1 MLSVLPI
8 PMEIMNAMRSIR
20 VAAATL
26 AAGAL
31 AAGLAG
37 CAASSIAT
45 PAGALDAVARAMG
58 GKDRVLGVR
67 TLVVEGR
74 GEQLNFGQNFTP
86 MADTKFE
93 VTSYRWTTEF
103 AAGRHLIDV
112 TRVPRFVTA
121 VTTPQRIRLGLDG
134 SVGYGIL
141 PNGNM
146 TRANAQAS
154 ADRAHNPIF
163 HPIGLLQLAFAPG
176 SRVGDGGMSGGSR
189 LLLVDAGGGR
199 SYTMVVDPAT
209 NLPTRI
215 ETRVDQAMLGDVTLV
230 MDLMDYQEHAGL
242 RVPMRMV
249 QRYEN
254 LFTLS
259 DIRFTSVRVN
269 EDLGSIA
276 ATDSIRSVVLPVPLP
291 APVVAVDTI
300 APGVWSVAGQT
311 HHTIAIDQANGLVL
325 IEAPQSDART
335 RAAISKIRQM
345 LPGRPIQAVVNTH
358 HHFDHSGGIRMAM
371 AEDLTLI
378 THETNRDFYERIVY
392 PRPHTIVRDELSRTP
407 RRLKLVTVADK
418 HVLPDAQ
425 RPVELYHVANP
436 HAGSMLVAYLPAERL
451 LVQADLYNPP
461 APNAPPP
468 PGFPF
473 VKSLVDDVQRRGL
486 QVDRVVGIHGRPVPF
501 SELQAAAT
509 RTP

>member
-1 MLSVLPI
+1 MH
-8 PMEIMNAMRSIR
+8 SIR
-20 VAAATL
+20 VAAATFT
-26 AAGAL
+26 AGVL
-31 AAGLAG
+31 VAGLAG
-37 CAASSIAT
+37 CAASSIGT

-93 VTSYRWTTEF
+93 VTSYRWATDF
-103 AAGRHLIDV
+103 PAGRHLIDV

-134 SVGYGIL
+134 SVAFGIL

-146 TRANAQAS
+146 TRANAQAA

-163 HPIGLLQLAFAPG
+163 HPIGFVQAAYAAGTRVSDAPASAG
-176 SRVGDGGMSGGSR
+176 SRAIRID
-189 LLLVDAGGGR
+189 LAGGR
-199 SYTMVVDPAT
+199 SYTMVVDGST
-209 NLPTRI
+209 NLPARI
-215 ETRVDQAMLGDVTLV
+215 ETRVDQAMLGDVTLA
-230 MDLMDYQEHAGL
+230 MDLSDYQEVSGL
-242 RVPMRMV
+242 RVPTRMV

-259 DIRFTSVRVN
+259 DIRLTATRIN
-269 EDLGSIA
+269 EDVGGIA
-276 ATDSIRSVVLPVPLP
+276 ATDSIRGVTLAATAPPP
-291 APVVAVDTI
+291 AIAVDSI
-300 APGVWSVAGQT
+300 APGVWSIAGQT
-311 HHTIAIDQANGLVL
+311 HHTIAIEQADGLVL
-325 IEAPQSDART
+325 IESPQSDARSL
-335 RAAISKIRQM
+335 AAIARARE
-345 LPGRPIQAVVNTH
+345 LRPGKPISALVNTH
-358 HHFDHSGGIRMAM
+358 HHFDHSGGIRA
-371 AEDLTLI
+371 AIAQDLTI
-378 THETNRDFYERIVY
+378 VTHEANRDFYQRIVA
-392 PRPHTIVRDELSRTP
+392 PRPHTIVRDALAQNP
-407 RRLKLVTVADK
+407 RALRLIAVADR

>member
-1 MLSVLPI
+1 
-8 PMEIMNAMRSIR
+8 MRSIR

-26 AAGAL
+26 AAGVV

-45 PAGALDAVARAMG
+45 PTGALDAVARAMG

-93 VTSYRWTTEF
+93 VTSYRWATDF
-103 AAGRHLIDV
+103 AGGRHLIDV

-134 SVGYGIL
+134 TVGYGIL

-146 TRANAQAS
+146 TRAGAQAA

-163 HPIGLLQLAFAPG
+163 HPIGFLQAAYAAG
-176 SRVGDGGMSGGSR
+176 TRVSDAGVDGASR
-189 LLLVDAGGGR
+189 LVRIDVGGR
-199 SYTMVVDPAT
+199 GYTMAINPST

-215 ETRVDQAMLGDVTLV
+215 ETRVDQPMLGDVSLV
-230 MDLMDYQEHAGL
+230 MDLMDYQESAGL

-269 EDLGSIA
+269 EDVGSIA
-276 ATDSIRSVVLPVPLP
+276 ATDSIRAVVLPASPP
-291 APVVAVDTI
+291 APVIAVDTL
-300 APGVWSVAGQT
+300 APGVWSIAGQT
-311 HHTIAIDQANGLVL
+311 HHTIAIEQENGLVL
-325 IEAPQSDART
+325 IEAPQSDARAL
-335 RAAISKIRQM
+335 AAISKARE
-345 LPGRPIQAVVNTH
+345 LRPGKQITALVNTH
-358 HHFDHSGGIRMAM
+358 HHFDHSGGIRAAM
-371 AEDLTLI
+371 SQNLTII
-378 THETNRDFYERIVY
+378 THESNRDFYQRIVH
-392 PRPHTIVRDELSRTP
+392 PRQHTMVSDALAQNPRT
-407 RRLKLVTVADK
+407 LKVVAVGDK

-436 HAGSMLVAYLPAERL
+436 HAGSMLVAYLPAERIL
-451 LVQADLYNPP
+451 IQADLYNPP
-461 APNAPPP
+461 AANAPPP

-473 VKSLVDDVQRRGL
+473 VKSLVDDIQRRGL